1 MRQVLLLADAV
12 DDLEAARDFYD
23 AREIGA
29 GKYCVDSLLAD
40 VEKIHE
46 LHGIHRMQ
54 FGCQRMIASRFP
66 FGIYY
71 RDSGMKHKL
80 LRFWTFDVIPIGFR
94 NGLQKELTRK
104 LRKTLNFSLALI
116 SLVFGST
123 LYFQ

>member
-40 VEKIHE
+40 VEKLHE
-46 LHGIHRMQ
+46 LRGIHRMQ
-54 FGCQRMIASRFP
+54 FGCHRMIASRFP

-71 RDSGMKHKL
+71 RDSGDETQIVAIL
-80 LRFWTFDVIPIGFR
+80 DLRREPDWI
-94 NGLQKELTRK
+94 QKRVTER
-104 LRKTLNFSLALI
+104 
-116 SLVFGST
+116 VD
-123 LYFQ
+123 